1 MKFDAHIACTVLDNN
16 RHSLPI
22 LGHFLFAVDT
32 SDMDVCQ
39 DGKIVCNCCL
49 TLYLVHVSWDLGIFS
64 SRSSLLSSSG
74 FGSFWHYLRGYACM
88 TDYLEMWSW
97 QIWNIKFENGHWAQC
112 NLIPFEE
119 FDLLCMVK
127 SCVHNCP
134 ILVQGFAMFG
144 FHILLWE

>member
-1 MKFDAHIACTVLDNN
+1 MVLTLMKFDAHIACTVLDNN

-74 FGSFWHYLRGYACM
+74 FGSF
-88 TDYLEMWSW
+88 
-97 QIWNIKFENGHWAQC
+97 
-112 NLIPFEE
+112 
-119 FDLLCMVK
+119 
-127 SCVHNCP
+127 
-134 ILVQGFAMFG
+134 
-144 FHILLWE
+144 